1 MLEVFCVKQ
10 KTAYEMR
17 ISDWSSDVCSS
28 DLADQHPFAIPVR
41 KLVKACP
48 FDAAIGPREIC
59 PNVRQGDD
67 VAAQI
72 EAATYMIDADM
83 ETLKLAIIYHRGNV
97 IGICCFSE
105 TNGSPVGVKR
115 TIALKQTG
123 RASCRE
129 SRCK

>member
-1 MLEVFCVKQ
+1 M
-10 KTAYEMR
+10 EM
-17 ISDWSSDVCSS
+17 I
-28 DLADQHPFAIPVR
+28 ADQHPFAIPVR

-83 ETLKLAIIYHRGNV
+83 ETLKLAIIYHRVHV
-97 IGICCFSE
+97 IGICCFRE
-105 TNGSPVGVKR
+105 TNGSPVGVKNA
-115 TIALKQTG
+115 IARSEERSVGKECV
-123 RASCRE
+123 SPCR
-129 SRCK
+129 SRWSPYN

>member
-1 MLEVFCVKQ
+1 M
-10 KTAYEMR
+10 EM
-17 ISDWSSDVCSS
+17 I
-28 DLADQHPFAIPVR
+28 ADQHPFAIPVR

-83 ETLKLAIIYHRGNV
+83 ETLQLAILYHRVHV
-97 IGICCFSE
+97 IRICCLRETRSE
-105 TNGSPVGVKR
+105 ERQGGKEGVR
-115 TIALKQTG
+115 
-123 RASCRE
+123 
-129 SRCK
+129 RCTTRGLSNKHRQNIKNKPTT

>member
-1 MLEVFCVKQ
+1 MSFVRVIILFCFKE

-28 DLADQHPFAIPVR
+28 V
-41 KLVKACP
+41 
-48 FDAAIGPREIC
+48 IGPREIC

-83 ETLKLAIIYHRGNV
+83 ETLKLAIIYHRVHV
-97 IGICCFSE
+97 IGICCFRE
-105 TNGSPVGVKR
+105 TNGSPVGVKSA
-115 TIALKQTG
+115 IAFKPNIL
-123 RASCRE
+123 E
-129 SRCK
+129 